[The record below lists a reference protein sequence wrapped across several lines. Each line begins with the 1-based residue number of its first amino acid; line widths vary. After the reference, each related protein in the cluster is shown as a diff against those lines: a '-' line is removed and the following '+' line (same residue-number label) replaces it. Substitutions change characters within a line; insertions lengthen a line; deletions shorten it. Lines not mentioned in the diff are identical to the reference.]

1 MKIFDCFPYNGE
13 NFILDIRL
21 NILSGIVN
29 KFVIVESKYDHQG
42 NKKKLKFN
50 LDDFSSFKDKI
61 IYLVIDRFPEKFT
74 SWERENFQRNYLIN
88 GLHEADDNDYIIISD
103 IDEIPNL
110 SKLGSLTEHKYSVFE
125 QRMFYYKFNLLN
137 KTNPYWYG
145 SRICKKKFLK
155 TPQWLRDQKVK
166 TYPFWQ
172 FNKIK
177 WNIVKN
183 GGWHFSFLM
192 SAETIKSK
200 LSSYAHSEYNNS
212 KYNNLSTIKN
222 AIDQH
227 IDLFNRPIIYE
238 KVNFDQSFPEY
249 ILKNKQKFI
258 EWIL

>member
-1 MKIFDCFPYNGE
+1 MKIFDCFLYNGE

-21 NILSGIVN
+21 NILSGNIS

-42 NKKKLKFN
+42 NKKKLKLN
-50 LDDFSSFKDKI
+50 LDDFSSFKDQI
-61 IYLVIDRFPEKFT
+61 IYLVVDRFPENFT

-88 GLHEADDNDYIIISD
+88 GLYEADDNDYIIISD

-155 TPQWLRDQKVK
+155 NPQWLRDQKIK
-166 TYPFWQ
+166 IYPFWR
-172 FNKIK
+172 FDKIK
-177 WNIVKN
+177 WNIIKN

-192 SAETIKSK
+192 SPENIKSK
-200 LSSYAHSEYNNS
+200 LSSYAHSEFNNA

-227 IDLFNRPIIYE
+227 IDLFNRPIKYE
-238 KVNFDQSFPEY
+238 KVDFDHSFPEY